1 VDGRTDRVIAPGA
14 APGLA
19 VPPAVVPSGPD
30 GAVGTGECR
39 RRRVRPADTA
49 GTGQKGGHEQRDAA
63 APMRM
68 AVEVEA
74 LNEAL
79 TT

>member
-1 VDGRTDRVIAPGA
+1 MDGCTDRVIAPGA

-19 VPPAVVPSGPD
+19 VPPAVVPAGPD
-30 GAVGTGECR
+30 GAVGTGEWR

-49 GTGQKGGHEQRDAA
+49 GTGQKGGHEARCRGADAHG
-63 APMRM
+63 
-68 AVEVEA
+68 VEVET